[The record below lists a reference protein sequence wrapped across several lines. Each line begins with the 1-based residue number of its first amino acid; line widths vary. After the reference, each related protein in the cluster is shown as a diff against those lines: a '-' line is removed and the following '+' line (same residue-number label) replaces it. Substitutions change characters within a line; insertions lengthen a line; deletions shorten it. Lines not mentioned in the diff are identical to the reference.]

1 MVLFNLSCLLNDCE
15 KYAIDN
21 ETLDV
26 FSWVA
31 GRGCWKKLKGTVG
44 NNGYI
49 RYNFSVNGKQVRI
62 LKHIIIAKMFI
73 NPYYDSKK
81 FEIDHI
87 DHNRQNNSLGNLKIV
102 SKSENNLN
110 RGSFNGIKCKFE
122 IDIGEKIIVDEI
134 NNIYYSKTNNKFY
147 RYIHHTNMY
156 REMCEVL
163 HGKSYRINYINN
175 EGKTLHFNVTK
186 FRNNLQFASH

>member
-1 MVLFNLSCLLNDCE
+1 MVLFNLSCLLNDCG

-21 ETLDV
+21 ATLEV
-26 FSWVA
+26 YSWVA
-31 GRGCWKKLKGTVG
+31 SRGCWKQLKGTVG
-44 NNGYI
+44 KDGYI
-49 RYNFSVNGKQVRI
+49 RFCFRVNGKKI
-62 LKHIIIAKMFI
+62 NMYKHIVIARMFI
-73 NPYYDSKK
+73 NPDYNSKL
-81 FEIDHI
+81 FDIDHI
-87 DHNRQNNSLGNLKIV
+87 DHNKQNNSLENLKIV

-156 REMCEVL
+156 RELIERL
-163 HGKSYRINYINN
+163 NGKCNYIYYGCN
-175 EGKTLHFNVTK
+175 GKNINLNATK
-186 FRNNLQFASH
+186 FRKNLQLASH